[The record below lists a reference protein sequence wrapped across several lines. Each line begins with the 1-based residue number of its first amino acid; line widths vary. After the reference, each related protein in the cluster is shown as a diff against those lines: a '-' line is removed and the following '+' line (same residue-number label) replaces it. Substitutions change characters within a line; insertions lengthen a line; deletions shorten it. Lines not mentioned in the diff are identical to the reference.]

1 MGVSSQPSIHPLPH
15 VQSSYTK
22 NFTLCNLRVFKSCYS
37 KSYFTYNVKMR
48 CNSPPSEEFTVTES
62 KNALFVL

>member
-1 MGVSSQPSIHPLPH
+1 MGVSSQPSR
-15 VQSSYTK
+15 K

-37 KSYFTYNVKMR
+37 KSYFTYSVKMR